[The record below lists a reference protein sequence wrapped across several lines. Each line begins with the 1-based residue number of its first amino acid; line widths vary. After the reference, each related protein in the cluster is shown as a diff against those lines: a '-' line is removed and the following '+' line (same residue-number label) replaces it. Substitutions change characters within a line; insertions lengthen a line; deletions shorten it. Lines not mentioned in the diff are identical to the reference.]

1 MFKWQ
6 KQEHTDIFIT
16 SKLDAKEKGD
26 TQNLNQNVF
35 LKNLK
40 IEGKVDSYLSWN
52 KLIRFFKIIYGQ

>member
-6 KQEHTDIFIT
+6 KQEHTDIFIKR
-16 SKLDAKEKGD
+16 KLDAKEKGD
-26 TQNLNQNVF
+26 TQKIQIPSIKF
-35 LKNLK
+35 SKN